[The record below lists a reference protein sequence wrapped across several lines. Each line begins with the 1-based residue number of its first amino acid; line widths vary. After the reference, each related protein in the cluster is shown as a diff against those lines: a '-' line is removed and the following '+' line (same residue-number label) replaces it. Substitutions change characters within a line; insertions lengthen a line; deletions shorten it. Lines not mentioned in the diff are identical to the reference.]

1 MLINKADKLVKKL
14 DFRGTKI
21 EYLDKVSSKELLV
34 MICAME
40 QQVNMLEKFKATDL
54 TPKEGCWSQ
63 TVYNPIMEA
72 CKQCVKEPEKAKT
85 NANRLLGVVI
95 KSALIMSPLLFR
107 QTSENDF
114 EGATYARE
122 TLDM

>member
-21 EYLDKVSSKELLV
+21 EYLDKVSSKDLLLIV
-34 MICAME
+34 TAME
-40 QQVNMLEKFKATDL
+40 QQVNVLEKFKATDL

-72 CKQCVKEPEKAKT
+72 CKQCVKEPDKAKS
-85 NANRLLGVVI
+85 NANRLLGVII

-107 QTSENDF
+107 QTSEKEF

-122 TLDM
+122 ALDI

>member
-1 MLINKADKLVKKL
+1 MLINKAGKIVKKL

-21 EYLDKVSSKELLV
+21 EYLDRVSSKDLLL
-34 MICAME
+34 IITAME
-40 QQVNMLEKFKATDL
+40 QQVNILEKFKATDL

-72 CKQCVKEPEKAKT
+72 CKQCEKEPDKVKV
-85 NANRLLGVVI
+85 NANRLLGVII

-107 QTSENDF
+107 QTSEGDF
-114 EGATYARE
+114 DGATYARE
-122 TLDM
+122 GLDI

>member
-1 MLINKADKLVKKL
+1 MLINKANKIVKKL

-21 EYLDKVSSKELLV
+21 EYLDKVSSKDLLL
-34 MICAME
+34 IITAME
-40 QQVNMLEKFKATDL
+40 QQVNILEKFKATDL

-72 CKQCVKEPEKAKT
+72 CKQCEKEPDNAKS
-85 NANRLLGVVI
+85 NANRLLGVII

-107 QTSENDF
+107 QSGENDF

-122 TLDM
+122 TLDV